1 MGLDIARQMESC
13 VGGLHGVIDS
23 WAADPIIDY
32 FVRGIELNS
41 DGLLQWNIKIKMIC
55 YRFFRRIKAYIIGDY
70 TPRMTRSNE
79 LHTLQ

>member
-32 FVRGIELNS
+32 FVRGMEQNS
-41 DGLLQWNIKIKMIC
+41 NGLIQ
-55 YRFFRRIKAYIIGDY
+55 
-70 TPRMTRSNE
+70 
-79 LHTLQ
+79 